1 MFDMFAEVYIEGSVW
16 SDFSDLIG
24 RDIQYYDHKNNVVNG
39 VVQSL
44 SVGDIWEAT
53 MSTDRGT
60 FLDVYA
66 EIDGV
71 DGESVCV
78 GMLNLFGRGW
88 TWEQVDVVNRWVKL
102 HGFSSITT
110 PIRLDSLPN
119 VPNHRRFFVVTDVN
133 VWEGCYCSD
142 CAETL
147 SKEGESFVRK
157 MDSVCG
163 VAECCDACGKEIP
176 SRLDVDGLQRF
187 LEDAYLNVQVSLD
200 QTKLTIVFTPEDRMG
215 WDCRDF
221 RSYIYRLTTEKVS
234 VSDVHSR
241 FDSDCNEH
249 FVHLTFDL
257 GGE

>member
-24 RDIQYYDHKNNVVNG
+24 KDIKYYDHQNNVVSG

-44 SVGDIWEAT
+44 TVGDIWEDQMVTEQGA
-53 MSTDRGT
+53 

-66 EIDGV
+66 KTDGV
-71 DGESVCV
+71 DGECVCV
-78 GMLNLFGRGW
+78 GMLNLLGHGW
-88 TWEQVDVVNRWVKL
+88 TWEQIRAVTDWLEVHKFQSV
-102 HGFSSITT
+102 TT
-110 PIRLDSLPN
+110 PIRLGSLPN

-163 VAECCDACGKEIP
+163 VTECCDGCGKEIP
-176 SRLDVDGLQRF
+176 SQLDVDGLQGF
-187 LEDAYLNVQVSLD
+187 LE
-200 QTKLTIVFTPEDRMG
+200 
-215 WDCRDF
+215 
-221 RSYIYRLTTEKVS
+221 
-234 VSDVHSR
+234 
-241 FDSDCNEH
+241 NE
-249 FVHLTFDL
+249 
-257 GGE
+257 